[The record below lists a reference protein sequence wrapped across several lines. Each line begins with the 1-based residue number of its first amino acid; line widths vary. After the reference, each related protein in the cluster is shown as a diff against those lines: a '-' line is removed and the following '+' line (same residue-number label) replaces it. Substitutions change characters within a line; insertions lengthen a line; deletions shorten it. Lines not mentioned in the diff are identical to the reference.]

1 MNRSLGLYNLIDENG
16 INKSIENV
24 IHSGIDFNTYGS
36 PKGLKDLRRKIAE
49 FLKDAWN
56 YQGDDKNILITSG
69 SQQSISLIFS
79 SLFNNGDTVLIEQ
92 PTYFGALDVLK
103 KRNINLVGINLT
115 EDGFDEEELENKIK
129 RYKPKAIY
137 VVPTF
142 NNPTGYAWS
151 NEKRIQFLKLTNKYN
166 ILVIEDDPYRYINFT
181 DYNYLT
187 LYEINKGKNVIY
199 LGTFSKLISP
209 SINVGYIICDD
220 IIMNKIYEYKKSYDL
235 CTSLFLQYVVLDYL
249 SNNNLLSIIDK
260 KIPIYKK
267 LLNYSLDSLDDIEF
281 VSKAKG
287 GLFYLVKFNKNIDSK
302 DYESID
308 NYFIDE
314 RHVDMTRINIC
325 SYK

>member
-24 IHSGIDFNTYGS
+24 IYSGIDFNTYGS
-36 PKGLKDLRRKIAE
+36 PKGLKDLRIKIAE

-187 LYEINKGKNVIY
+187 LYEINKGK
-199 LGTFSKLISP
+199 
-209 SINVGYIICDD
+209 
-220 IIMNKIYEYKKSYDL
+220 M
-235 CTSLFLQYVVLDYL
+235 
-249 SNNNLLSIIDK
+249 
-260 KIPIYKK
+260 
-267 LLNYSLDSLDDIEF
+267 
-281 VSKAKG
+281 
-287 GLFYLVKFNKNIDSK
+287 
-302 DYESID
+302 
-308 NYFIDE
+308 
-314 RHVDMTRINIC
+314 
-325 SYK
+325 